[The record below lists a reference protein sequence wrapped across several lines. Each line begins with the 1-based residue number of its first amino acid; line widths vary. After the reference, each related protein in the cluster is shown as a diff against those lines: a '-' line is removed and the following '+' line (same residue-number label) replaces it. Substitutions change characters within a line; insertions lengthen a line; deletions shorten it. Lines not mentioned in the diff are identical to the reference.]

1 MIEILCFGDS
11 NTYGFTPDWK
21 HRYGRD
27 IRYPGVLQALL
38 GDGYY
43 VAEDGLVGRTAAFP
57 DSNRD
62 GRSALE
68 TLPLSIESHGPV
80 QYIILMLGTNDCKI
94 DKTRSAEDVGTG
106 MDQLVRL
113 VIGMLPA
120 WTKILL
126 VAPPPL
132 GPSAPQRD
140 PEYDAQSLAV
150 SQGVAAQYQMIA
162 EAYGLRFLDAGTV
175 TQMSALD
182 GEHLDPD
189 GHKKLAS
196 AIADIVRSPFPVRL
210 NLAMMGAFETL
221 APYITAEPLKTLTR
235 DVRANADAIAAY
247 CYQSP
252 ALFPFVTTTI
262 APTVIQGS
270 SKACN
275 VMPQDMQAVIN
286 LRLADGDTVESV
298 MEHCRAAVQD
308 PTVELRYQQAND
320 PSATARRDG
329 YGYRT
334 VVDSMRRYYPD
345 VVFVPSMTVGATDA
359 HQYEQICDTCLRC
372 SPFMAEPE
380 EAASGVHG
388 TNERIL
394 VRAYLQGIRVLID
407 LMEHANL

>member
-43 VAEDGLVGRTAAFP
+43 VAEEFP
-57 DSNRD
+57 DDNRA

-94 DKTRSAEDVGTG
+94 DKSRSAEDVGAG

-162 EAYGLRFLDAGTV
+162 EAYGLRFLDACTV
-175 TQMSALD
+175 AQMSALD

-196 AIADIVRSPFPVRL
+196 AIADIVR
-210 NLAMMGAFETL
+210 
-221 APYITAEPLKTLTR
+221 R
-235 DVRANADAIAAY
+235 D
-247 CYQSP
+247 C
-252 ALFPFVTTTI
+252 
-262 APTVIQGS
+262 
-270 SKACN
+270 
-275 VMPQDMQAVIN
+275 
-286 LRLADGDTVESV
+286 
-298 MEHCRAAVQD
+298 
-308 PTVELRYQQAND
+308 
-320 PSATARRDG
+320 
-329 YGYRT
+329 
-334 VVDSMRRYYPD
+334 
-345 VVFVPSMTVGATDA
+345 
-359 HQYEQICDTCLRC
+359 
-372 SPFMAEPE
+372 
-380 EAASGVHG
+380 EA
-388 TNERIL
+388 
-394 VRAYLQGIRVLID
+394 
-407 LMEHANL
+407 